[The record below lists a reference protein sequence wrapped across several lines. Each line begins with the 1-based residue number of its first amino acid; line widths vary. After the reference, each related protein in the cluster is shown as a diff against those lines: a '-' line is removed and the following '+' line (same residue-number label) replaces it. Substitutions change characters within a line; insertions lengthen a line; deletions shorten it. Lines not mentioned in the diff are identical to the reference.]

1 MSTIAA
7 PQGSEAWLAHRRRY
21 RNASD
26 TPAVLGISPHKT
38 RAQLLHELA
47 TGILPEHSEFQ
58 ERVLASGHA
67 VEALAR
73 PIAEDIIGDELYPE
87 THINGRWS
95 ASLDGITLDCV
106 TVWEHKRLNARL
118 RDVFA
123 NGEHLP
129 EHYRAQMEH
138 QLMCCA
144 KSEQALFMAS
154 EWSADDQLIEQ
165 HHRWYQPDPELRA
178 RIVAAWEQ
186 FEVDLAAYVAPV
198 AEAAPVVRPMDRL
211 PALLIQITGTVLANN
226 LPAYRDAAVEAFR
239 SINTDLQS
247 DEDFAEGEAAVKFC
261 GDVETRI
268 EAAKQHALS
277 QTQSIDALF
286 AALDSIKGEARA
298 KRLTLERLIAER
310 KVQIKVD
317 IVAAAAAGVLE
328 HYAAINATLGEHA
341 ISVSHSLRQDI
352 GAALKG
358 LRTVSSCRAAADK
371 VAADM
376 KISASQTA
384 DRIRA
389 CIAVLGEFPDLAVPD
404 RVALCAA
411 KLPED
416 LRHALAH
423 RAAEQKRKDEAR
435 AEAIRQQTIED
446 ERKRAEEAARVAAPA
461 VRVVPD
467 PAPAPA
473 IAPTAAASSYAQSV
487 QTPAPTVGVVSA
499 NSPQTPATW
508 VPTAPAAAV
517 APRIKLGDINSR
529 IAPLSISAEG
539 LAKLGFDSV
548 GNSGASKLYDSTRL
562 PAMLQAMARH
572 LLHADRVAA

>member
-1 MSTIAA
+1 MSTISA

-47 TGILPEHSEFQ
+47 TGIQAEHSEFQ

-67 VEALAR
+67 VETLAR
-73 PIAEDIIGDELYPE
+73 PIAEGTIGDELYPE
-87 THINGRWS
+87 THTSGRWS

-106 TVWEHKRLNARL
+106 TIWEHKRLNAQL

-123 NGEHLP
+123 SGEHLP

-154 EWSADDQLIEQ
+154 DWSADGELIEE
-165 HHRWYQPDPELRA
+165 HHCWYMPDPELRA
-178 RIVAAWEQ
+178 RIIAAWEQ
-186 FEVDLAAYVAPV
+186 FEADLAAYVAP
-198 AEAAPVVRPMDRL
+198 ASEAAPVVRPMDRL
-211 PALLIQITGTVLANN
+211 PALLVQVTGEVTNSN
-226 LPAYRDAAVEAFR
+226 LPAYRDAAIEAFR
-239 SINTDLQS
+239 SINTNLQT

-286 AALDSIKGEARA
+286 AALDSIRGEARA
-298 KRLTLERLIAER
+298 TRLTLERLIASR
-310 KVQIKVD
+310 KQQIKVD
-317 IVAAAAAGVLE
+317 IVTAAAAGVLE

-341 ISVSHSLRQDI
+341 IGVPHSLRQDI

-384 DRIRA
+384 DRVRA

-435 AEAIRQQTIED
+435 AEAIRQRAIEE
-446 ERKRAEEAARVAAPA
+446 ERKRAEQAARAAAPVVSVVPEPAAAPA
-461 VRVVPD
+461 LALAAASLIAT
-467 PAPAPA
+467 APAPA
-473 IAPTAAASSYAQSV
+473 
-487 QTPAPTVGVVSA
+487 VGVVSA
-499 NSPQTPATW
+499 SSPQTPATW
-508 VPTAPAAAV
+508 VP
-517 APRIKLGDINSR
+517 RIKLGDINAR

-548 GNSGASKLYDSTRL
+548 GNSGASKLYDSARL

-572 LLHADRVAA
+572 LLHADDQVAA